1 MRTKAARRLEADRL
15 LMRRKKILLISVAQN
30 YTKGH
35 KGKTTPCAALGII
48 AAYTPSTYEV
58 ILANEQNHDDV
69 FHDDVD
75 LVGFSAMTC
84 QINRS
89 MEVAKYYRERGIPT
103 VIGGI
108 HATVRPE
115 DAHDHFDAVVIGEGD
130 MIWKEVI
137 ADFEK
142 GALKKTYKADALVD
156 MALVPPFRH
165 DLLYKNKTTF
175 SHAIVQTSRGC
186 PYKCDFCSVTDLFG
200 SHYRTR
206 PVDNIVQEIAGLK
219 QKFIFFIDDNIM
231 GNHTYAYELF
241 ARLVPLKKAWVG
253 QASLELSVKD
263 LTLLKLAKKSGCQG
277 LFIGIESVSEV
288 NTAGKLGSADLKKI
302 SEKIKILRDHGL
314 IVNTSV
320 IFGFDHDDKYCF
332 EKTVEFLLKNDVAL
346 GNFPNLT
353 AYPGSALF
361 KRLEKEGRILHY
373 DWSKY
378 NNHHPTFK
386 LAKLTPEELVAGGY
400 WSSYYFYKT
409 RNILKRL
416 PANMRN
422 FFKYAYMNVQ
432 YHRITRAQKADAR
445 ITKMPPA
452 MRKEWLAQF

>member
-1 MRTKAARRLEADRL
+1 MRK
-15 LMRRKKILLISVAQN
+15 KKILLISVAQN

-84 QINRS
+84 QIMRS
-89 MEVAKYYRERGIPT
+89 MEVAKHYRARGIPT

-108 HATVRPE
+108 HATVRP
-115 DAHDHFDAVVIGEGD
+115 DDVRDHFDAIVIGEGD
-130 MIWKEVI
+130 MVWKEVI

-165 DLLYKNKTTF
+165 DLLYKNKTTLA
-175 SHAIVQTSRGC
+175 HAIVQTSRGC

-200 SHYRTR
+200 SRYRTR
-206 PVDNIVQEIAGLK
+206 PVDNVVKEIAGLK

-241 ARLVPLKKAWVG
+241 ERLVPLKKAWVG

-263 LTLLKLAKKSGCQG
+263 LQLLKLAQKSGCKG
-277 LFIGIESVSEV
+277 LFIGIESVSQV
-288 NTAGKLGSADLKKI
+288 NTPGKLGSGNLKKI

-320 IFGFDHDDKYCF
+320 IFG
-332 EKTVEFLLKNDVAL
+332 
-346 GNFPNLT
+346 
-353 AYPGSALF
+353 S
-361 KRLEKEGRILHY
+361 RIA
-373 DWSKY
+373 SR
-378 NNHHPTFK
+378 
-386 LAKLTPEELVAGGY
+386 LVAFPTLRRIPVRRCSTASKRKGASFITTGQSTTTTTRRL
-400 WSSYYFYKT
+400 SSRNSHRKSSLRAATGAHITST
-409 RNILKRL
+409 RSAIYSSVCPRTS
-416 PANMRN
+416 AISSST
-422 FFKYAYMNVQ
+422 
-432 YHRITRAQKADAR
+432 RI
-445 ITKMPPA
+445 
-452 MRKEWLAQF
+452 